1 MSILTDESAEKTV
14 DSEELTQSKE
24 YINPDAQP
32 LIPSLDISALLAR
45 LNAAKYKEAKQGI
58 REFNRIKNNGTPHE
72 SDEAF
77 KKVIALLRRLDGPTN
92 Q

>member
-14 DSEELTQSKE
+14 DSEELTQLKDNI
-24 YINPDAQP
+24 YPDAQP
-32 LIPSLDISALLAR
+32 SIPGLDISALLAR

-58 REFNRIKNNGTPHE
+58 REFTHIKKNGTPQE
-72 SDEAF
+72 GNEAF